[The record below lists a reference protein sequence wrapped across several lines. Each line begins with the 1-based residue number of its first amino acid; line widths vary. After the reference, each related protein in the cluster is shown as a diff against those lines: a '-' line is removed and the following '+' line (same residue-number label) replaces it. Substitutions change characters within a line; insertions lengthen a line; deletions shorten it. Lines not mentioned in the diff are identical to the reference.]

1 MMTMQGCGLVGKRH
15 MEAMKG
21 CGPELVRL
29 PSMFQVLGSSHSAE
43 SIGLT
48 YRKVHRSKYS
58 VLA

>member
-1 MMTMQGCGLVGKRH
+1 MKTMQGCGLVGKGH
-15 MEAMKG
+15 IETMQG
-21 CGPELVRL
+21 CGPELDCL
-29 PSMFQVLGSSHSAE
+29 PSMFQVLGSSYSAE